1 MRNTRPTLSEL
12 VTEHRGGRS
21 NVDLSNDCGGV
32 PSDKRI
38 HQIINAPMRNFPDPD
53 TIRGLAKGL
62 RTSEATIIRASARS
76 LSLEVDDD
84 IARNLILD
92 GAGELPL
99 SSQNA
104 LRTMSAELLRLHG

>member
-1 MRNTRPTLSEL
+1 M
-12 VTEHRGGRS
+12 
-21 NVDLSNDCGGV
+21 DLSNDCGGV

-38 HQIINAPMRNFPDPD
+38 HQIINATMKNFPDPE

-62 RTSEATIIRASARS
+62 RTSESTIIRAASRS

-84 IARNLILD
+84 TGSNLILD
-92 GAGELPL
+92 GAGNLPL

-104 LRTMSAELLRLHG
+104 LRAISAELLNLHVA